1 MSFLNQLKAQAQA
14 QAAQTAQ
21 AAQGNTQAENL
32 AKTEAALK
40 TTYLYLA
47 DLVKQLNVL
56 APDGPS
62 FNIEGK
68 SPWPAMKL
76 VEFRLDARKKAL
88 RDQEV
93 TDYIAMGWR
102 IVPRAGSPVSA
113 SASAS
118 FLPDFQRIEAA
129 LQAGAVKYE
138 RVQVRSPD
146 KPNVTLVRFDYVTEA
161 RGSLTIQADH
171 DQGLLNFRLGNV
183 NALNVIH
190 RSYPAAQLHTDVLDE
205 LAKLI
210 VGHPS
215 RFI

>member
-14 QAAQTAQ
+14 AQTEQ
-21 AAQGNTQAENL
+21 AAQGNTQAENT
-32 AKTEAALK
+32 AKTEAAMK
-40 TTYLYLA
+40 TANLYLA

-56 APDGPS
+56 VPDGPS

-68 SPWPAMKL
+68 SPWPALKL
-76 VEFRLDARKKAL
+76 VEFRLDSRKKML
-88 RDQEV
+88 QDKEV

-102 IVPRAGSPVSA
+102 ILPRAGAPVAA

-146 KPNVTLVRFDYVTEA
+146 KPNTTLVRFDYVTEA
-161 RGSLTIQADH
+161 HGSLTIHSDH
-171 DQGLLNFRLGNV
+171 NQGLLNFRLGNV
-183 NALNVIH
+183 KGLNVMH
-190 RSYPAAQLHTDVLDE
+190 RSYPSAQLQTDLLDE

-215 RFI
+215 GFI